1 MAVTA
6 LVLILVVTT
15 ITVESVS
22 GAPLIS
28 KNDTQD
34 TNLINDG
41 GVEINATQKSLLL
54 EDGLFEGDIAV
65 TEEFIRQHYNFS
77 SIPGGEKYTTHQDED
92 DAITEGR
99 QMLNKRAAVRG
110 TYRLWRNATVPYR
123 FSSRIQRDLRHRIRA
138 AMDHWEDHTCLR
150 FTLRNGERDYVEYNN
165 RLRICSSYVGRHWGR
180 QTINMDS
187 VYGCGFGTIV
197 HEIGHTV
204 GFWHEQSRP
213 DRDNYIQINFT
224 NVGDERFRRRQFM
237 KRKDSQVDS
246 RGSEYDY
253 GSVMHYSTTA
263 FVRRNCRGCQS
274 IEVINTTAYHAQGSP
289 RIGQRTGL
297 SIRDVEQANRLYSCP
312 RHGITGVLVVHVKS
326 GQSLPHSDPV
336 WNASTPYVKITAV
349 DSTGNHHIKNTSVLQ
364 GTTSPNWNEY
374 LEVPESEWHFFRI
387 QVWDDNFVGS
397 DDKMSVSET
406 IVISQ
411 GEHSNF
417 RHCLDDDCNS
427 YVSYD
432 YNMTTAE

>member
-15 ITVESVS
+15 ITVQSVS

-41 GVEINATQKSLLL
+41 GVKINVTQKSLLL

-77 SIPGGEKYTTHQDED
+77 SIPRGEKYTTHKDED
-92 DAITEGR
+92 DVTTEGG
-99 QMLNKRAAVRG
+99 QIFNKRAAVRG

-213 DRDNYIQINFT
+213 D
-224 NVGDERFRRRQFM
+224 
-237 KRKDSQVDS
+237 
-246 RGSEYDY
+246 
-253 GSVMHYSTTA
+253 
-263 FVRRNCRGCQS
+263 
-274 IEVINTTAYHAQGSP
+274 
-289 RIGQRTGL
+289 
-297 SIRDVEQANRLYSCP
+297 
-312 RHGITGVLVVHVKS
+312 
-326 GQSLPHSDPV
+326 
-336 WNASTPYVKITAV
+336 
-349 DSTGNHHIKNTSVLQ
+349 
-364 GTTSPNWNEY
+364 
-374 LEVPESEWHFFRI
+374 
-387 QVWDDNFVGS
+387 
-397 DDKMSVSET
+397 
-406 IVISQ
+406 
-411 GEHSNF
+411 
-417 RHCLDDDCNS
+417 
-427 YVSYD
+427 
-432 YNMTTAE
+432 